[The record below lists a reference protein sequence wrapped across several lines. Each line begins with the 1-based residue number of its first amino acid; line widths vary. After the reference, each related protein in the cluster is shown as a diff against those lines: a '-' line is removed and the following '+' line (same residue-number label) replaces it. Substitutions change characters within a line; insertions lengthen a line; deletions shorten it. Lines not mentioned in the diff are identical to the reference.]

1 MERLSYTLQILHLR
15 RASETAAVIGLRKV
29 EQSSKTCMTR
39 IPRLRWR
46 SYRILQR
53 SHLRDGTGKAQR
65 FCLLAVVAWQNVTRT
80 CNKTDDTGDTT
91 NNEPI
96 LCVIK
101 MRSVCTISHTQ
112 TDWSSDTASKPLRF
126 RSLAEYL
133 PLVRL
138 LFIES
143 THEVTDES
151 WRPHQKRHMKAGF
164 CFRFE
169 LSWIFKSWAPCGG
182 YGCSPIS
189 MLGRLWLP
197 LNFKRFSFFFPS
209 NAIAFWGNAISWFLG
224 QRSNSA
230 PGICCER
237 NKEACQSRVCCIVWD
252 KNQKEMQSQSAQ
264 AIRHSSNRLLW

>member
-1 MERLSYTLQILHLR
+1 MKQLR
-15 RASETAAVIGLRKV
+15 CIGLRKV
-29 EQSSKTCMTR
+29 EAA
-39 IPRLRWR
+39 RLGWLELPGWDEGPTE
-46 SYRILQR
+46 YGKGQTY
-53 SHLRDGTGKAQR
+53 GTWKAQR
-65 FCLLAVVAWQNVTRT
+65 FCLLAVVAWQNLQQAYRKRPTMNQS
-80 CNKTDDTGDTT
+80 CAFF
-91 NNEPI
+91 E
-96 LCVIK
+96 
-101 MRSVCTISHTQ
+101 MRSVCIISHTQ

-151 WRPHQKRHMKAGF
+151 WRPQKRHMKAGC
-164 CFRFE
+164 CFHFE

-197 LNFKRFSFFFPS
+197 LNFKRFSFFFP
-209 NAIAFWGNAISWFLG
+209 GNAMAFLRRCNIMQYLG
-224 QRSNSA
+224 HRSTSA

-237 NKEACQSRVCCIVWD
+237 NKEACQSRVCWIVLD
-252 KNQKEMQSQSAQ
+252 KNLKEMQSQSAQ
-264 AIRHSSNRLLW
+264 AIRHSSNTLKQ

>member
-1 MERLSYTLQILHLR
+1 MIWWSSAIVLKQWRPHGKTELHSPADIAPVEGEWNSCGALDKSEKSNKAARLGWLEFPGWDEGPTEYCR
-15 RASETAAVIGLRKV
+15 GET
-29 EQSSKTCMTR
+29 
-39 IPRLRWR
+39 
-46 SYRILQR
+46 Y
-53 SHLRDGTGKAQR
+53 GTWKAQR
-65 FCLLAVVAWQNVTRT
+65 FCLLAVVAWQNITRT
-80 CNKTDDTGDTT
+80 CNKTGDTGDTT
-91 NNEPI
+91 NNEPV

-169 LSWIFKSWAPCGG
+169 LSFI
-182 YGCSPIS
+182 
-189 MLGRLWLP
+189 
-197 LNFKRFSFFFPS
+197 
-209 NAIAFWGNAISWFLG
+209 
-224 QRSNSA
+224 
-230 PGICCER
+230 
-237 NKEACQSRVCCIVWD
+237 
-252 KNQKEMQSQSAQ
+252 QK
-264 AIRHSSNRLLW
+264 